1 MQTGEDIKLCF
12 LLSRL
17 TSKYSAIMTMNP
29 GEMIK
34 PPVEKDFAV
43 KLIRELY
50 GLRAKDVKEFN
61 SYDDR
66 NFFFK
71 CEDYE
76 NPHVKG

>member
-1 MQTGEDIKLCF
+1 
-12 LLSRL
+12 
-17 TSKYSAIMTMNP
+17 MTMNP
-29 GEMIK
+29 GEIIK
-34 PPVEKDFAV
+34 PPVEKDLAV

-71 CEDYE
+71 SEDHD
-76 NPHVKG
+76 NPHVTGNNVKK